1 MGQER
6 AWQGQ
11 EAQDGLGLT
20 ASSRIPVA
28 DAGQIGAGYCPRCGL
43 CEEACPHGAMRRI
56 EG

>member
-11 EAQDGLGLT
+11 EAQDGLGLA

-43 CEEACPHGAMRRI
+43 REEACPHGAMRRI
-56 EG
+56 ER